1 MSTESSLQLTNR
13 DLTINTG
20 EVDAENIEDMLQGRL
35 RYYYSRRLFVQ
46 SVEYDPDE
54 EFLST
59 TVGITYPQ
67 DVSDSRSEEN
77 ILKMVNIGDVHNFTA
92 SSLGDGYYKFELPSR
107 SDLYTSYKDEHEK
120 LLDDLDWSMA
130 KAIYSRVYQLNPVR
144 NQLNSIIQIVNW
156 VRREDDLTVE
166 EIRSAQSNANTDKYV
181 QALDDLGFLRV
192 EGNSVSHGR
201 KIDSADLQNL
211 SPNEF
216 EKKVMGDIV
225 VDGYYMLRN
234 ELELAMLNHFPIFSN
249 SYYISAF
256 RRQKPDLWLTIEDV
270 MENLSTEYDRDE
282 GRLAVEDK
290 LRDLARVDVL
300 KLENG
305 EVRGHPDIYQEVQ
318 QDAPV
323 IG

>member
-1 MSTESSLQLTNR
+1 MSTELPLKLTNR
-13 DLTINTG
+13 DFTINTS
-20 EVDAENIEDMLQGRL
+20 DFNAESLEDKIQGRL

-54 EFLST
+54 EFLSA

-77 ILKMVNIGDVHNFTA
+77 VLKMVNIGDVDTLTA
-92 SSLGDGYYKFELPSR
+92 TPVGNEYYQFDLPPR
-107 SDLYTSYKDEHEK
+107 SDLYAAYQKKHDNLIDE
-120 LLDDLDWSMA
+120 LDWSMA

-156 VRREDDLTVE
+156 VRREDNLTVE
-166 EIRSAQSNANTDKYV
+166 DIDKAQSNENTDKYI
-181 QALDDLGFLRV
+181 QALEDLGFLRV
-192 EGNSVSHGR
+192 EGNKVGHGR

-211 SPNEF
+211 SPEKF

-225 VDGYYMLRN
+225 VDGYYMLKK
-234 ELELAMLNHFPIFSN
+234 ELELAMLNHFPIFAN
-249 SYYISAF
+249 AYYISAF
-256 RRQKPDLWLTIEDV
+256 RRGKPDLWLTVDDV
-270 MENLSTEYDRDE
+270 MENLRTEYDRDE

-290 LRDLARVDVL
+290 LRDLAQVEVL

-305 EVRGHPDIYQEVQ
+305 EVRGHPDIYREVQ
-318 QDAPV
+318 QDAPI

>member
-1 MSTESSLQLTNR
+1 MSTELPLKLTNG
-13 DLTINTG
+13 DFTINTS
-20 EVDAENIEDMLQGRL
+20 EFNAESLEDNIQGRL

-54 EFLST
+54 EFLSA

-77 ILKMVNIGDVHNFTA
+77 VLKMVNIGDVDTLTA
-92 SSLGDGYYKFELPSR
+92 TPVGDEYYQFDLPSR
-107 SDLYTSYKDEHEK
+107 ADLYAAYQKKHDNLIDE
-120 LLDDLDWSMA
+120 LDWSMA

-156 VRREDDLTVE
+156 VRREDNLTVE
-166 EIRSAQSNANTDKYV
+166 DIDKAQSNENTDKYI
-181 QALDDLGFLRV
+181 QALEDLGFLRV
-192 EGNSVSHGR
+192 EGNKVGHGR

-211 SPNEF
+211 SPEKF

-225 VDGYYMLRN
+225 VDGYYMLKK
-234 ELELAMLNHFPIFSN
+234 ELELAMLNHFPIFAN
-249 SYYISAF
+249 AYYISAF
-256 RRQKPDLWLTIEDV
+256 RRGKPDLWLTVDDV
-270 MENLSTEYDRDE
+270 MENLRTEYDRDE

-290 LRDLARVDVL
+290 LRDLAQVEVL

-305 EVRGHPDIYQEVQ
+305 EVRGHPDIYREVQ
-318 QDAPV
+318 QDAPI

>member
-1 MSTESSLQLTNR
+1 MSTESPLQLTSR
-13 DLTINTG
+13 DLKINTH
-20 EVDAENIEDMLQGRL
+20 EFDAESLKDKIQGRL

-54 EFLST
+54 EFLSV

-67 DVSDSRSEEN
+67 DVSDSRGGEN
-77 ILKMVNIGDVHNFTA
+77 VLKMVNIGDVETLTA
-92 SSLGDGYYKFELPSR
+92 TPMGNEYYKFELPSR
-107 SDLYTSYKDEHEK
+107 ADLYSAYQEKHEN
-120 LLDDLDWSMA
+120 LLDELDWSMA

-144 NQLNSIIQIVNW
+144 NQLNSIVQIVNW
-156 VRREDDLTVE
+156 VRREDNLTIE
-166 EIRSAQSNANTDKYV
+166 DIEDAQSNENTEKYI
-181 QALDDLGFLRV
+181 QALEDLGFLRV
-192 EGNSVSHGR
+192 EGNNVRHGR

-211 SPNEF
+211 SPEEF

-225 VDGYYMLRN
+225 VDGYYMLRK
-234 ELELAMLNHFPIFSN
+234 ELGLMMLNHFPIFAN
-249 SYYISAF
+249 AYYISAF
-256 RRQKPDLWLTIEDV
+256 RREKSDLWLTVDDV
-270 MENLSTEYDRDE
+270 LENLSTEYDRDE

-300 KLENG
+300 KFEDG
-305 EVRGHPDIYQEVQ
+305 EVRGHPDIYREVQ